1 MQTMVSFGTDDG
13 ELESLGASL
22 RDASSQVDAIA
33 ERLRISASSVGHPAL
48 ATKVADFVD
57 GGVEETSIILAMMSR
72 LEGFLDQ
79 VVISTSEVD
88 GRLAVDVSSV
98 CSPERG

>member
-1 MQTMVSFGTDDG
+1 
-13 ELESLGASL
+13 
-22 RDASSQVDAIA
+22 
-33 ERLRISASSVGHPAL
+33 
-48 ATKVADFVD
+48 
-57 GGVEETSIILAMMSR
+57 MSR